1 MSQFEDLLYYNMIKA
16 DQVVRIHPIQR
27 GILYYIVL
35 RVIPAKRFNYYK
47 DVFRHLENLCS
58 LKLDGFIR

>member
-1 MSQFEDLLYYNMIKA
+1 MIKA
-16 DQVVRIHPIQR
+16 DQVVRIHPVQR